1 MFYKARTINPLEYF
15 QSSPRGVNVINFI
28 LSAIL
33 VLWVFATPTFAA
45 GVAAVEKKNSEY
57 SQNAPKRL
65 SEYSDRAVIIIE
77 TLQDSTNLSKSE
89 KKALAKELKEL
100 QKLMKDEESY
110 IEESFSTML
119 DDIASKNLPNIFK
132 ERVNKMQEEY
142 KGKKNKLN
150 GFIDNIGSRYIDE
163 QNIEPYDS
171 NDINLTSYK
180 NDTHQSFDPNQLP
193 FELKKNKTTKPKTT
207 QDEFI
212 SQGFIN
218 NPLPTYAALGDFKY
232 DTLAGASNPDYLA
245 STDEIVITQAIA
257 DKAEE
262 LNYDPVEIYNFV
274 KNNIEY
280 IPTWGAVQS
289 ADLTLGAKRGN
300 AMDISSLMIALFRA
314 SKIPARYVH
323 GTIVVDADKF
333 KNWIGGFEDT
343 YSAMSY
349 ASQGGIPIGA
359 YPPEGGKITKIQM
372 EHIWVE
378 VATDYFPSRGAKN
391 KAADSWVALDGSF
404 KAFEY
409 SKGIDVMAIS
419 GIDINSTLNSF
430 IASGDMNA
438 SQNWATGFDNTILEG
453 ALNDAQVNIKEY
465 IDANY
470 DLNKTSL
477 YDIIGGKRVV
487 TVETNTL
494 PNTLPFLYSTVGARY
509 AKIPSSLQQKMEFYI
524 AGQTQDFVLN
534 EFMNGRK
541 IITLPM
547 AKLNNEKV
555 TLSFA
560 PASSSDAAALEA
572 LLPEGNITDA
582 SQLPS
587 SIPLY
592 IHVKP
597 QLKLN
602 GDVILELY
610 ETALGDKYTIAQ
622 KLYRPNQ
629 TLGFGQPRELIAGGF
644 YSVNTIV
651 QSISISKLKALQD
664 KIQVTHDRLL
674 SNDINQ
680 IALLT
685 QEDIMGDMVYAGTLS
700 YYAQMIAK
708 GKLSARALDS
718 RYELA
723 GSSGVIGYKPNVDK
737 LFGMPIKLTA
747 GGMSCDLIDT
757 QQVANIANDHDKY
770 VQTNQ
775 TLGVIGSSL
784 EHLVLEQLFASNG
797 EQGFSAVKAIEVAN
811 QEGQKIFTITQDNYQ
826 DIIPQLNLAP
836 AAIADIEVAA
846 KSGYTVTTHQ
856 NRISL
861 NGYTGEGYI
870 ILNSNG
876 VGAWMINGGMYG
888 SALIL
893 AVSGMLIAMMSVIIA
908 PAFAVSAHGVF
919 AMLAIGMSFGLAA
932 YYISSG
938 QKEKCVYTLRFA
950 IIVFNVSFIGRIF
963 KPLFASAKSFY
974 FWTTILS
981 LLGFLPSVLT
991 SPKRICGCYFEP
1003 KCKLRL

>member
-1 MFYKARTINPLEYF
+1 MFYKAQTINPLEYF
-15 QSSPRGVNVINFI
+15 QSSPKAVNALSFI

-33 VLWVFATPTFAA
+33 ILWVFATPTFAA
-45 GVAAVEKKNSEY
+45 GVKAVEKKNIEY
-57 SQNAPKRL
+57 IQDAPKRL
-65 SEYSDRAVIIIE
+65 SEYSDRSITIIE
-77 TLQDSTNLSKSE
+77 TLQNSSNLSKAD

-100 QKLMKDEESY
+100 QKLMKDEQSY
-110 IEESFSTML
+110 IDESFNAML
-119 DDIASKNLPNIFK
+119 DDIASKNLPDIFK
-132 ERVNKMQEEY
+132 ERVVKMQEKY

-150 GFIDNIGSRYIDE
+150 GVIDNIGSRYIDE

-171 NDINLTSYK
+171 SDINLTSYK
-180 NDTHQSFDPNQLP
+180 KDTHQRFDPAQLP
-193 FELKKNKTTKPKTT
+193 FELKKTKPTKPKTS

-212 SQGFIN
+212 SMGFVN
-218 NPLPTYAALGDFKY
+218 NPLPSYAALGDFKY

-245 STDEIVITQAIA
+245 TTDEIVITQAIA

-262 LNYDPVEIYNFV
+262 LNYDPVQIYNFV
-274 KNNIEY
+274 RNNIEY

-323 GTIVVDADKF
+323 GTITVDANKF
-333 KNWIGGFEDT
+333 KNWIGGFENIYT
-343 YSAMSY
+343 AINY
-349 ASQGGIPIGA
+349 ASKGDIPIA
-359 YPPEGGKITKIQM
+359 PFPAEGGQISKIQM

-391 KAADSWVALDGSF
+391 RVADSWVALDGSF
-404 KAFEY
+404 KTYEY

-419 GIDINSTLNSF
+419 GIDINSTVNSF
-430 IASGDMNA
+430 IASGDINA
-438 SQNWATGFDNTILEG
+438 TQGWATGFDNTILEG

-465 IDANY
+465 IDVNY

-477 YDIIGGKRVV
+477 YDIIGGKRVIKA
-487 TVETNTL
+487 ETNIL
-494 PNTLPFLYSTVGARY
+494 PNTLPFISSIVGARY

-524 AGQTQDFVLN
+524 AGTTQEFAIN
-534 EFMNGRK
+534 EFMNGKK

-560 PASSSDAAALEA
+560 PATSSDEAALNA

-602 GDVILELY
+602 GEVIFELP

-651 QSISISKLKALQD
+651 QSISITKLKNLQD
-664 KIQVTHDRLL
+664 KIKSTHDTLL

-680 IALLT
+680 ISLLT
-685 QEDIMGDMVYAGTLS
+685 REDIMGDMVYAGTLS

-708 GKLSARALDS
+708 GKLTARSLDS
-718 RYELA
+718 RFELA

-757 QQVANIANDHDKY
+757 HMVETTHNEIAKHI
-770 VQTNQ
+770 QTNKS
-775 TLGVIGSSL
+775 LGVIGSSL
-784 EHLVLEQLFASNG
+784 EHLVLEQLFATNG
-797 EQGFSAVKAIEVAN
+797 EQGFSAVKAMQVAN

-826 DIIPQLNLAP
+826 EIIPQLNLAP
-836 AAIADIEVAA
+836 AAITDIESAA
-846 KSGYTVTTHQ
+846 KAGYTVTTHQ

-870 ILNSNG
+870 ILNSTGN
-876 VGAWMINGGMYG
+876 GAWMINGGRYG
-888 SALIL
+888 GDFGFLNPVQAGQMTFMSIL
-893 AVSGMLIAMMSVIIA
+893 NGMAN
-908 PAFAVSAHGVF
+908 
-919 AMLAIGMSFGLAA
+919 
-932 YYISSG
+932 
-938 QKEKCVYTLRFA
+938 E
-950 IIVFNVSFIGRIF
+950 FNTKFINDRFIGNIF
-963 KPLFASAKSFY
+963 NSFAKLF
-974 FWTTILS
+974 S
-981 LLGFLPSVLT
+981 LLGIANNVTTLQDMSCDSSFIAAYLAYETIMHVLLDFIIVNPLIAILT
-991 SPKRICGCYFEP
+991 MAFAIVMQDLLMLYLSTQCRI
-1003 KCKLRL
+1003 RQI